1 MRKIIILLLSLLS
14 FIGIYPILK
23 AQNTQNGVQENVKT
37 TYKKITIIEDEFPPE
52 KKKIVQNYIDQ
63 ITKWSESQNAQNM
76 SQIPPIPENLKN
88 VDVSINNIQ
97 VNDTQKITIKISDIQ
112 IQENTNF
119 RYKPN
124 KIAPSIQGDDSA
136 VTNSNEMP
144 SMEPAMRNN
153 PPPPRH
159 GANRRE
165 KLRMRRMLANKHK
178 IDKVVSQSRFNLGLL
193 DVVGN
198 KPVMPTVM
206 PNRDMPDL
214 DAGKTLQIG
223 FDHSWGINLL
233 RGKVRFWIG
242 VNYDIQNYRFEN
254 NQVRLLPNDPRFGWD
269 VENTQ
274 ANPNRIADK
283 SKLVSNYLGIPISI
297 GFQNKKRNPTFSM
310 KVGVQASA
318 LVRSHSK
325 VRFLNGDKEKFFTDF
340 GLNNY
345 AISPFAILQFKHL
358 GIFAKYGLTDV
369 FKKSPERQGISN
381 HNLAVGFTLSTN
393 IN

>member
-1 MRKIIILLLSLLS
+1 MKQIVIYILSLLS
-14 FIGIYPILK
+14 FWGIQPMLK
-23 AQNTQNGVQENVKT
+23 AQSSESGTTPKMKT

-52 KKKIVQNYIDQ
+52 KKKIVKNYIDQ
-63 ITKWSESQNAQNM
+63 ITQWSESQSAQNL

-97 VNDTQKITIKISDIQ
+97 INDTQKIIIKISDIQ
-112 IQENTNF
+112 IQEKPNY

-124 KIAPSIQGDDSA
+124 NSVPRRPEFDSADINDNNIPSI
-136 VTNSNEMP
+136 
-144 SMEPAMRNN
+144 EPDFRSF
-153 PPPPRH
+153 PPPS
-159 GANRRE
+159 ANRRE
-165 KLRMRRMLANKHK
+165 KLKMRRRMAKQNR
-178 IDKVVSQSRFNLGLL
+178 IDKVVTQSRFNLGLL
-193 DVVGN
+193 NVVGN
-198 KPVMPTVM
+198 KPVRLTVM
-206 PNRDMPDL
+206 PNRDMPEL

-223 FDHSWGINLL
+223 FDHSWGINLI

-254 NQVRLLPNDPRFGWD
+254 NQVRLLSHDPSFGWD

-283 SKLVSNYLGIPISI
+283 SKLVSNYLGIPVSI
-297 GFQNKKRNPTFSM
+297 GFQNKRRNPTFSM
-310 KVGVQASA
+310 KLGVQASA